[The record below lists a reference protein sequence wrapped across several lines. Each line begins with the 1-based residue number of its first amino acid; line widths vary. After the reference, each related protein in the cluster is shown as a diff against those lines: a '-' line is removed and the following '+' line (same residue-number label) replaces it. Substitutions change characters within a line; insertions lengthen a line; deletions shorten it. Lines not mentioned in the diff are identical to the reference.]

1 MPKRRA
7 HGSETGM
14 RLDRF
19 IRIHF
24 SDVPHGQLSALW
36 RRGRVTLNGAPAR
49 PNDLIP
55 AGAEIGLELPNSPD
69 RPGALPLVPLSAAE
83 AARLSAMTLYE
94 DADLLVFDKPSGLPV
109 HAGTGTKGDLDAL
122 RARLIDPTTGE
133 RPVLIHRLDKDT
145 SGVLVAAKRKA
156 VAQRLG
162 QALASHALVKT
173 YMAVVTG
180 ELTGGGVIDLPLAKR
195 ETPAGGRVVVTAP
208 TDPDAKTALTQWVA
222 TAQAADG
229 SATLVE
235 LTPLTG
241 RTHQLRAHLK
251 AIGHPILGDRLYGAP
266 APTDALPRLHLH
278 AWRLTLPPPWPG
290 PLEAPWPRGFW
301 RTDPASPA

>member
-19 IRIHF
+19 IRIYF
-24 SDVPHGQLSALW
+24 SDVPHGQLGALW
-36 RRGRVTLNGAPAR
+36 RRGRITLNGMPAR

-55 AGAEIGLELPNSPD
+55 AGAEIGLELPNSSD
-69 RPGALPLVPLSAAE
+69 RTSALPFTPLSAAE

-94 DADLLVFDKPSGLPV
+94 DADLLVFNKPSGLPV

-122 RARLIDPTTGE
+122 LARLIDPTTGE

-162 QALASHALVKT
+162 KALASHALVKT
-173 YMAVVTG
+173 YLAVVEG

-222 TAQAADG
+222 RAQAADG

-251 AIGHPILGDRLYGAP
+251 AIGHPIVGDRLYGMP
-266 APTDALPRLHLH
+266 APSGALPRLHLH
-278 AWRLTLPPPWPG
+278 AWRLQLPKPFDRL
-290 PLEAPWPRGFW
+290 LEAPVPDGFW
-301 RTDPASPA
+301 